1 MNPRQLTVFATM
13 MHTRSVSETAR
24 VLNVSQPAI
33 TKSLRLAEQA
43 VGFVL
48 FRRTVGRLFPSPEA
62 ESLLPEVQ
70 RVLGELTR
78 VSNLIVQLRDG
89 MAGRVTV
96 ASSASLS
103 RAFLSPAI
111 AYFRR
116 SRPNISVEVMILPAL
131 QVAEQVSQNQADFGL
146 LHDLADSVHV
156 DSEVLCH
163 AEAVCVLLRKHPL
176 ARRKTIAARD
186 LHSASL
192 ISFPAES
199 ATGTRL
205 RQALA
210 EAKIR
215 RDIDIV
221 VNQAQQAIE
230 LVVSGSGIA
239 VIDPFLLLGLNT
251 PTLSVVPF
259 RPIIPYRLRIVRARQ
274 RPKSRVAEQLEVEL
288 RRTVTQLARDS
299 LLPIRAC

>member
-1 MNPRQLTVFATM
+1 MNPRQLEVFEAM
-13 MHTRSVSETAR
+13 MRTRSVSETAR

-43 VGFVL
+43 AGFVL
-48 FRRTVGRLFPSPEA
+48 FRRTMGRLFPSSEA

-70 RVLGELTR
+70 RVLGELTGI
-78 VSNLIVQLRDG
+78 SNLIVQLRDG
-89 MAGRVTV
+89 TAGRVTV

-103 RAFLSPAI
+103 HAFLTPAI
-111 AYFRR
+111 GTFRR
-116 SRPNISVEVMILPAL
+116 EQPNIRVEVMILPAF

-163 AEAVCVLLRKHPL
+163 AEAVCVLPRKHPL

-192 ISFPAES
+192 ISFRMET
-199 ATGTRL
+199 ATGTRV

-210 EAKIR
+210 AAEIR
-215 RDIDIV
+215 RDIDLV

-230 LVVSGSGIA
+230 LVESGSGIA
-239 VIDPFLLLGLNT
+239 VIDPFLLLGVDNPALAA
-251 PTLSVVPF
+251 VPF
-259 RPIIPYRLRIVRARQ
+259 RPTIPYRLRIVRARQ
-274 RPKSRVAEQLEVEL
+274 RPRSRVAEQLEVEL
-288 RRTVTQLARDS
+288 RRTVKQLARGS
-299 LLPIRAC
+299 SLPIRAV

>member
-1 MNPRQLTVFATM
+1 MNPRQLEVFEAM
-13 MHTRSVSETAR
+13 MRTRSMSETAR

-43 VGFVL
+43 AGFLL
-48 FRRTVGRLFPSPEA
+48 FRRTMGRLFPSSEA

-70 RVLGELTR
+70 RVLGELTGI
-78 VSNLIVQLRDG
+78 SNLIVQLRDG
-89 MAGRVTV
+89 TAGRVTV

-103 RAFLSPAI
+103 HAFLTPAI
-111 AYFRR
+111 CTFRR
-116 SRPNISVEVMILPAL
+116 ERPNIRVEVMILPAF

-163 AEAVCVLLRKHPL
+163 AEAVCVLPRKHPL

-186 LHSASL
+186 LHSVSL
-192 ISFPAES
+192 ISFRMET
-199 ATGTRL
+199 ATGTRV

-210 EAKIR
+210 AAEIR

-230 LVVSGSGIA
+230 LVESGSGIA
-239 VIDPFLLLGLNT
+239 VIDPFLLLGVDNPALAA
-251 PTLSVVPF
+251 VPF
-259 RPIIPYRLRIVRARQ
+259 RPTIPYRLRIVRARQ
-274 RPKSRVAEQLEVEL
+274 RPRSRVAEQLEVEL
-288 RRTVTQLARDS
+288 RRTVKQLARGS
-299 LLPIRAC
+299 SLPIRAV

>member
-1 MNPRQLTVFATM
+1 MNPRQLEVFAAM

-24 VLNVSQPAI
+24 VLKVSQPAI

-43 VGFVL
+43 AGFVL
-48 FRRTVGRLFPSPEA
+48 FRRTMGRLFPSPEA

-70 RVLGELTR
+70 RVLGELTGI
-78 VSNLIVQLRDG
+78 SNLIVQLRDG
-89 MAGRVTV
+89 TAGRVTV

-103 RAFLSPAI
+103 HAFLSPAI
-111 AYFRR
+111 ATFRR
-116 SRPNISVEVMILPAL
+116 ERPNIRVEVMILPAL

-163 AEAVCVLLRKHPL
+163 AEAVCVLPRKHPL

-192 ISFPAES
+192 VSFPVES
-199 ATGTRL
+199 ATGTRV

-210 EAKIR
+210 AAKIR

-239 VIDPFLLLGLNT
+239 VIDPFLLLGVNT
-251 PTLSVVPF
+251 PALSAVPF
-259 RPIIPYRLRIVRARQ
+259 RPTIPYRLRIVRARQ
-274 RPKSRVAEQLEVEL
+274 RPRSHVAEQLEVEL
-288 RRTVTQLARDS
+288 RRTVKQLARDS
-299 LLPIRAC
+299 SLPIRAC